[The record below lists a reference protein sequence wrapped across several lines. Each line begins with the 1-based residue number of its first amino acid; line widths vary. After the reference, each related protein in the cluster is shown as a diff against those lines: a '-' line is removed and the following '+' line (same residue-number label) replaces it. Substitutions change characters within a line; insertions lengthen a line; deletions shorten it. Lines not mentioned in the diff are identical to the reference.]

1 MPCVV
6 EDTIQN
12 GVKHTIVCGRLRPK
26 RVEDTIQN
34 GVIHTIR
41 SGFNDGFRVE
51 DTIQNG
57 VKYTKNT
64 QNLNLQQVED
74 AIQNG
79 VKRVLT
85 PIRPMEFFV
94 KDIIQNGIKC
104 VNDTDNL
111 DPKINEC
118 MKDSV
123 KDTSPLRGRFSYTIQ
138 DEIQNGVKSSPE
150 PNQNLIQE
158 VIKNDVQDVKHSY
171 DFEKIVVDDVIS
183 DSI

>member
-1 MPCVV
+1 
-6 EDTIQN
+6 
-12 GVKHTIVCGRLRPK
+12 
-26 RVEDTIQN
+26 
-34 GVIHTIR
+34 
-41 SGFNDGFRVE
+41 
-51 DTIQNG
+51 
-57 VKYTKNT
+57 
-64 QNLNLQQVED
+64 
-74 AIQNG
+74 
-79 VKRVLT
+79 
-85 PIRPMEFFV
+85 MEFFV

-138 DEIQNGVKSSPE
+138 DAIQNGVKCSPE

-158 VIKNDVQDVKHSY
+158 VIKNDVQDIKHSY